1 MNKPLRHTFKR
12 HDMLVSSDDLH
23 PNLSGRAINEM
34 ARLFAPDREAVRGML
49 VKLRHHWRW
58 SEDFAAAVL
67 GFPTVTL
74 RKWENGERNPSG
86 AARKLI
92 WFLYDTL
99 SGSPRRVGNVW
110 DLAVW
115 GVTER
120 LRPPNEPFA
129 LAPTATM
136 TRELFHQQVR
146 EAFADESGENVVS
159 VGEEPIQQGDGQ
171 NQRPTSACG

>member
-12 HDMLVSSDDLH
+12 HDMLVSSDDFH

-34 ARLFAPDREAVRGML
+34 ARLFAPDREMVRGML
-49 VKLRHHWRW
+49 VKLRNQLRW
-58 SEDFAAAVL
+58 SEDFAAAAIGV
-67 GFPTVTL
+67 PTVTL
-74 RKWENGERNPSG
+74 RKWESGERNPSG

-92 WFLYDTL
+92 WFLHDTL
-99 SGSPRRVGNVW
+99 INSPRKVGNVW
-110 DLAVW
+110 DLAMW

-120 LRPPNEPFA
+120 WQPPGEPFA

-136 TRELFHQQVR
+136 TREQFHQQVR